1 MAKFTPPTTEEVNAQ
16 IAEKGY
22 MNITAENFISFYAMG
37 GWKISEKKKMVDWKI
52 ALGRAD
58 KWRVNSAGNGEKTT
72 DTPVDKYCF
81 LDRYPATIEIVRNGK
96 VRHICDKCA
105 ELLKSA
111 PPTKTRN
118 GKIMPKKY
126 MNWQALEIMIQNQ
139 KAANRR

>member
-1 MAKFTPPTTEEVNAQ
+1 MAKFTPPTIEEVNAQ
-16 IAEKGY
+16 IAEQGY

-58 KWRVNSAGNGEKTT
+58 KWTDSKTKPSDWRPECRRVCF
-72 DTPVDKYCF
+72 VDQQ
-81 LDRYPATIEIVRNGK
+81 PATIEVVRNGK